1 MQLDLQS
8 VENVPFQ
15 YVRMSFGP
23 EKVGNW
29 SCSPQDE
36 PELSPRSI
44 HRFSHFS
51 GGALAVKHRQQF
63 FDPTGSNTITI
74 VHRIDKNDLSRAV
87 SRFSG
92 GPDDFFDLI
101 GDCYRILTQLDKK
114 RVDGDFL
121 QLGPWRST
129 KQFWIH
135 LEENSDSFLLSLIH
149 I

>member
-87 SRFSG
+87 SRFSRG
-92 GPDDFFDLI
+92 SVAGNHRQHLLFQSNWVKYDYSTIVHRIEKTVAWPLEKRDTALDRSWRKLRLI
-101 GDCYRILTQLDKK
+101 LR
-114 RVDGDFL
+114 
-121 QLGPWRST
+121 
-129 KQFWIH
+129 
-135 LEENSDSFLLSLIH
+135 
-149 I
+149 

>member
-1 MQLDLQS
+1 MDLQS
-8 VENVPFQ
+8 VEKYLP
-15 YVRMSFGP
+15 VRSHVLLPRKCWKMVFLASKRVGSFL
-23 EKVGNW
+23 K
-29 SCSPQDE
+29 
-36 PELSPRSI
+36 
-44 HRFSHFS
+44 
-51 GGALAVKHRQQF
+51 
-63 FDPTGSNTITI
+63 
-74 VHRIDKNDLSRAV
+74 DLSRAV

-135 LEENSDSFLLSLIH
+135 LEENSDSFLGEEDQFATFFGQKLMRPISNISGQKLMRTY
-149 I
+149 